1 MRFPIYIIGVVVVLG
16 VMGCE
21 ERQEHI
27 AAAIHP
33 RDSVSTMT
41 SYGVNTLIS
50 DSGIIKYRI
59 IAERWDV
66 NQAKKVSRWT
76 FDKGLFLEQFDQ
88 KLHINSY
95 IQSDT
100 AYYYDQKRIWELRG
114 RVRVL
119 TKDGLR
125 YTGEELFWDENKHEL
140 WSNVYSHLVT
150 PERTLEGTYFRSD
163 ERMTKYYVSNSKG
176 SFERSDIEDESS
188 DSIRTAPDSVKN
200 SVRQQAPPRR
210 SKNLSVAP

>member
-1 MRFPIYIIGVVVVLG
+1 MVLG

>member
-210 SKNLSVAP
+210 STTTSVR

>member
-1 MRFPIYIIGVVVVLG
+1 MVVLG

-21 ERQEHI
+21 ERQEHT

-33 RDSVSTMT
+33 RDSASMMT

-66 NQAKKVSRWT
+66 NQARRVSRWT

-95 IQSDT
+95 IQCDT
-100 AYYYDQKRIWELRG
+100 AYYYDQRRIWELRG

-163 ERMTKYYVSNSKG
+163 EGMTKYYVSNSKG
-176 SFERSDIEDESS
+176 SFERSDMESESS
-188 DSIRTAPDSVKN
+188 DSIRMAPDSVKN
-200 SVRQQAPPRR
+200 SVRKQAPPRR
-210 SKNLSVAP
+210 SNSLPVTP